1 MPDHDSTT
9 LLTRQNKRRR
19 VDIGV
24 KRTVGS
30 VIFPRAQETLL
41 DAMNQSHGPDQDG
54 NCSLVSHGH
63 GATNG
68 DGEKSNVLRKL
79 LKRANSYEDAM
90 MPFPGATI
98 ISQLLKNNM
107 GKNGGSDSGFQGS
120 GALSSGGSE
129 IQAEDACSNSS
140 RDSPSDC
147 LSPAPPLPPPSSSSN
162 FGRPPPPPN
171 HMSHSSSQSL
181 STFDLERLSDEHLRA
196 KRARVE
202 NIIRGM
208 SHSPL
213 VRPNGSDHNQEG
225 NRENENGSSNSNDHR
240 VEDGGHNS
248 SRRGDCPSL
257 LSSPGSRGGVVGIGE
272 VYRENKRKQRLPQQ
286 QHSFTQLVCSRQEQR
301 QEERRQLKLQ
311 LEDMQKQLR
320 QLQEKFYQIYDSET
334 EEEEEN
340 IVNGEA
346 NRGRDREE
354 DGNLSE
360 DSIRSDGLEE
370 SHRDRGR
377 HKHDDH
383 SELDPGLFLDR
394 ALLRE
399 QALIDGEMEEDAD
412 SREGERNG
420 EMVIKRRAVAGGG
433 GGGGRQL
440 AETLKQELNC
450 AVSQV
455 VDTVVKGFSSPKQTA
470 SHHHG
475 CHSSTPAAPSSSSNS
490 SSSCPPPFGPL
501 PPLTPDSRFG
511 GGNLALSLNSEG
523 SPTPNYHSSNQRL
536 HCFGD
541 VIIPSPLDSFGG
553 LSSRLSG
560 VPTPNDQTEAL
571 PLVVRKSGGSGVET
585 TNPSLPPPPPPH
597 HPSLHPSPLTTS
609 LSFSHPSFR
618 HPFPLPLMGYPFQ
631 NPLASHG
638 GGGGYPPG
646 PKDHSRVSPDSM
658 DITRETVSLRTKMAS
673 LGGGHMG
680 HHHHRQSSPSQHGP
694 EGLSLSLIKSECGD
708 LQDMAD
714 ISPYSGSTIQE
725 GLSPNHLKKA
735 KLMFFYT
742 RYPSSNMLKM
752 FFSDVKF
759 NRCITSQLI
768 KWFSNFREFY
778 YIQMEKFARQA
789 INEGVTVAEDL
800 TVSRDAELFRAL
812 NMHYNKANDFEVPDR
827 FLEVAQ
833 VTLREFFNAIVAGK
847 DADPSWKK
855 AIYKVICKLDS
866 DVPEVFKSPN
876 CLQELL
882 HD

>member
-9 LLTRQNKRRR
+9 LLTRQTKRRR

-30 VIFPRAQETLL
+30 AIFTRVRETLL
-41 DAMNQSHGPDQDG
+41 DSMNQSHGPDQDG
-54 NCSLVSHGH
+54 DCSLVSHGH
-63 GATNG
+63 GGTNS

-79 LKRANSYEDAM
+79 LKRANSYEDAI

-120 GALSSGGSE
+120 GALSSAGSE

-147 LSPAPPLPPPSSSSN
+147 LSPGPPLPPPPSSSS
-162 FGRPPPPPN
+162 FGRPLPPLSLN
-171 HMSHSSSQSL
+171 SHNSSQSL
-181 STFDLERLSDEHLRA
+181 SLSSFDLDRLSDEHLRA

-213 VRPNGSDHNQEG
+213 VR
-225 NRENENGSSNSNDHR
+225 SNNSNSSNDHR
-240 VEDGGHNS
+240 GDRNS
-248 SRRGDCPSL
+248 HDHSRSDCPSSL
-257 LSSPGSRGGVVGIGE
+257 LSSPGSRGGVVSVGE

-301 QEERRQLKLQ
+301 HEERRQLKLQ

-340 IVNGEA
+340 GENGEA
-346 NRGRDREE
+346 DRSGEREE

-370 SHRDRGR
+370 RHRDRGR
-377 HKHDDH
+377 QDDL
-383 SELDPGLFLDR
+383 SELDPGLFLDRAR

-399 QALIDGEMEEDAD
+399 QALIDGEMEEDVD
-412 SREGERNG
+412 GREEEERNS
-420 EMVIKRRAVAGGG
+420 ERVMKKRGGG
-433 GGGGRQL
+433 AGGRQL

-455 VDTVVKGFSSPKQTA
+455 VDTVVKGFSSPKQA
-470 SHHHG
+470 VSHHHG

-501 PPLTPDSRFG
+501 PSLTPDSRFG
-511 GGNLALSLNSEG
+511 GGALALSLNGDG
-523 SPTPNYHSSNQRL
+523 SPTSNYHSTNQRL

-541 VIIPSPLDSFGG
+541 VIVPSPLDSFGG
-553 LSSRLSG
+553 LSGRLSG
-560 VPTPNDQTEAL
+560 VPMPNDQTEAL
-571 PLVVRKSGGSGVET
+571 PLVVRKSGGGGGGEN
-585 TNPSLPPPPPPH
+585 TNPSLPPPPPPPH
-597 HPSLHPSPLTTS
+597 HPSLHPSPLTAS
-609 LSFSHPSFR
+609 LGFSPPSFR

-631 NPLASHG
+631 SPLGSHG
-638 GGGGYPPG
+638 GGAGYHPG
-646 PKDHSRVSPDSM
+646 PKDHHRSSPDSM
-658 DITRETVSLRTKMAS
+658 DMTRETVSLRTKMAS
-673 LGGGHMG
+673 LGGGHLS

-694 EGLSLSLIKSECGD
+694 ESLSLSLIKSECGD

-714 ISPYSGSTIQE
+714 ISPYSSSTIQE

-752 FFSDVKF
+752 YFSDVKF

-789 INEGVTVAEDL
+789 INEGVTAAEEL
-800 TVSRDAELFRAL
+800 TVGRDAELFRAL
-812 NMHYNKANDFEVPDR
+812 NMHYNKANDFEVPER

-866 DVPEVFKSPN
+866 EVPEVFKSPN